1 MIFMID
7 EENWENI
14 IKQAYRPQ
22 FDGRLVSVNYDLE
35 KNRFSSVIIKRDGM
49 PSTVIYH
56 IEKDMLYSIDKSGN
70 INPITYIC
78 NDPSHPPIVEGFG
91 QKTLY
96 QQISE
101 KVASHVKEGIEY
113 NEIADLMLEEVTSML
128 SSPSDC
134 VEEDGRLQSMRRQIA
149 RDWGEVFCKLDN
161 LGHLTGWFMNDC
173 YPDSDELH
181 FVLGLF
187 ALEATRNLFATVNQ
201 LRAGLASETFVY
213 WRTLYEILIKSRFML
228 RFSEEDA
235 DLPGRFMYYTNSAY
249 LKFYL
254 KFTLEDDPHAQDNDW
269 KQAEKKYKA
278 HYGKQ
283 VGKGDYGWAYP
294 LIEKRDGMLERRPTF
309 RQIMDKV
316 DKGSEFSERYY
327 RVSTAKSHGQFVWN
341 PLMVRPEGRG
351 TYIDPF
357 SVGDIALIMELMMP
371 LFEEILENTAESCGK
386 PEHGVVMG
394 IVKAAIADINNS
406 VAEIKASKPEMHGG
420 IAKT

>member
-1 MIFMID
+1 MIFMVD
-7 EENWENI
+7 EDNCENI
-14 IKQAYRPQ
+14 VKQAYRPQ
-22 FDGRLVSVNYDLE
+22 FDGRLVSVKYDLE
-35 KNRFSSVIIKRDGM
+35 KNRFSIVIIKRDGM

-56 IEKDMLYSIDKSGN
+56 IEKDRFYSIDKSGN
-70 INPITYIC
+70 INPIMYIC

-101 KVASHVKEGIEY
+101 KVASHVKDGIEY
-113 NEIADLMLEEVTSML
+113 NEIVDLMLEEVVSML

-134 VEEDGRLQSMRRQIA
+134 VSEGGRLQSMRRQIA
-149 RDWGEVFCKLDN
+149 RDWGGVFCKLDN
-161 LGHLTGWFMNDC
+161 LGHLTGWFINDC
-173 YPDSDELH
+173 YPDNDELH

-187 ALEATRNLFATVNQ
+187 ALEATRNLFATTNQ

-213 WRTLYEILIKSRFML
+213 WRTLYEIFIKSRFML
-228 RFSEEDA
+228 RFSEEDV

-254 KFTLEDDPHAQDNDW
+254 RFTLEDDPHAQDNDW
-269 KQAEKKYKA
+269 KQAERRYKA

-283 VGKGDYGWAYP
+283 VGKGDYGWTYP
-294 LIEKRDGMLERRPTF
+294 LIKKRDSMPERRPTF
-309 RQIMDKV
+309 RQIMDEV

-341 PLMVRPEGRG
+341 PLMVRPEARG
-351 TYIDPF
+351 TSIDPF
-357 SVGDIALIMELMMP
+357 SVGDIALILDLMMP
-371 LFEEILENTAESCGK
+371 LFEEILDNAANSCGK
-386 PEHGVVMG
+386 PEHSVVMG

-406 VAEIKASKPEMHGG
+406 VAEINASDTKMHGG
-420 IAKT
+420 IA